1 MAAFCN
7 ACEDLEQLGAF
18 TPTVD
23 LVNEIS
29 ASYGCRYQVQDGE
42 LIESVPVVEPPTVEL
57 SPRDSVAKALA
68 DATALLFQGGAAS
81 GIDRAHTALHGDLIH
96 LCRTENIAV
105 PSDASTTRLFRGLR
119 KGHVAFAPQGNR
131 AADITKVLNALA
143 SVLDSLS
150 PIRNRASLVQPNEL
164 LEEPEAMVALNAT
177 RTLLRYIQDCL
188 QRNGG
193 GSAS

>member
-81 GIDRAHTALHGDLIH
+81 GIGGMSFTQVTTTGCGGPSSSVHGY
-96 LCRTENIAV
+96 
-105 PSDASTTRLFRGLR
+105 P
-119 KGHVAFAPQGNR
+119 
-131 AADITKVLNALA
+131 
-143 SVLDSLS
+143 
-150 PIRNRASLVQPNEL
+150 
-164 LEEPEAMVALNAT
+164 
-177 RTLLRYIQDCL
+177 
-188 QRNGG
+188 
-193 GSAS
+193 